1 MGSGEGATALDPRLV
16 YDPVSDRKVMKRSW
30 NVRSR
35 HNAQMKT
42 LIVTALMAATVAA
55 AQTSQV
61 TKPAVA
67 GVTNFAK
74 LDSTIACGGATTL
87 DGIEELKK
95 LGYKSIINLRE
106 SSETGANVEASGAA
120 ARGAGIKYVHIPM
133 NRNTPDPAV
142 ADQFLKAIV
151 DPAGQPVF
159 VHCGSGNR
167 AAAMW
172 MIKRMVVDKWDAQ
185 KAGAEAEALGLTN
198 AAMKQFALD
207 YVAKRK

>member
-1 MGSGEGATALDPRLV
+1 MQR
-16 YDPVSDRKVMKRSW
+16 
-30 NVRSR
+30 
-35 HNAQMKT
+35 MKT
-42 LIVTALMAATVAA
+42 LIVTTLLAASFGAA
-55 AQTSQV
+55 AQEPQV
-61 TKPAVA
+61 TRPTVA
-67 GVTNFAK
+67 GVNNFAK
-74 LDSTIACGGATTL
+74 LDSTIACAGATTL
-87 DGIEELKK
+87 DGIAEVKK

-106 SSETGANVEASGAA
+106 ASEPGAQVQESAAA

-151 DPAGQPVF
+151 DPEAQPVF

-185 KAGAEAEALGLTN
+185 KAGTEAAALGLTN
-198 AAMKQFALD
+198 AQLKQFALD
-207 YVAKRK
+207 YAAKKK